1 MKIIYTQKKSKPP
14 MHKKVILT
22 FECLLL
28 VFVMSFF
35 GMLLTRQRLNEL
47 ENRYESANLLHNE
60 AVKDAVE
67 LIIPQE
73 EQENG

>member
-1 MKIIYTQKKSKPP
+1 MKIIYSQKKSKSPNNQ
-14 MHKKVILT
+14 KVILA

-35 GMLLTRQRLNEL
+35 GMLLTKQRLKAL
-47 ENRYESANLLHNE
+47 ENRYESANSQHKE
-60 AVKDAVE
+60 AIKDAIE

-73 EQENG
+73 ESEYE

>member
-1 MKIIYTQKKSKPP
+1 MKIIYSQKKSKLPNNQ
-14 MHKKVILT
+14 KVILA

-35 GMLLTRQRLNEL
+35 GMLLTKQRLNAL
-47 ENRYESANLLHNE
+47 ENRYESANSQHKE
-60 AVKDAVE
+60 AIKDAIE

-73 EQENG
+73 ESEYE